1 AAVSAKW
8 GKCVGGAA
16 AAIGEPADAP
26 RPTFRP
32 GRRGWRLGVAA
43 GPLAPRRRPGYNAR
57 QRPGR
62 PPSVGRD
69 PFPADHAGTQAM
81 RTMIAAALVF
91 GLVGLSA
98 GQDKKADPTGTWRC
112 ETDVMGQ
119 KRESTLR
126 LKTEGGKLTGTVSWA
141 DKKE

>member
-1 AAVSAKW
+1 
-8 GKCVGGAA
+8 
-16 AAIGEPADAP
+16 
-26 RPTFRP
+26 
-32 GRRGWRLGVAA
+32 
-43 GPLAPRRRPGYNAR
+43 
-57 QRPGR
+57 
-62 PPSVGRD
+62 
-69 PFPADHAGTQAM
+69 M

-141 DKKE
+141 DKKESKVENAKFKDGELTYSVKRELMDQTFTISYKLKVEGDTLKGKAEAEFGGETRSFDVEGKREKGKK

>member
-1 AAVSAKW
+1 
-8 GKCVGGAA
+8 
-16 AAIGEPADAP
+16 
-26 RPTFRP
+26 
-32 GRRGWRLGVAA
+32 
-43 GPLAPRRRPGYNAR
+43 
-57 QRPGR
+57 
-62 PPSVGRD
+62 
-69 PFPADHAGTQAM
+69 M

-141 DKKE
+141 DKKESKVENAKFKDGELTYSVMRELMDQTFTISYKLKVEGDTLKGKAEAEFGGETRSFDVEGKREKDK